1 MFPRAWHRQPEVPDH
16 GKRVR
21 SQRVMPDHVLS
32 TAGVIVALAFF
43 VLIAYVVT
51 VLRGNQKL
59 AIIIGAITALAG
71 ALPAILYALYAMH

>member
-1 MFPRAWHRQPEVPDH
+1 
-16 GKRVR
+16 
-21 SQRVMPDHVLS
+21 MPDHVLS

-59 AIIIGAITALAG
+59 AVIIAAITGLVG
-71 ALPAILYALYAMH
+71 ALPAVLLALYAMH